1 MDLREYIV
9 GLARKAIET
18 YLKEGRV
25 ITPPPDIPDYLKRK
39 AGTFVSL
46 HRKSTG
52 ELRGCIGTIIPTTSN
67 IAEEIIRNAIS
78 AATEDPRF
86 PPLDL
91 DELDDIEI
99 SVDVLSPLEEIKDIK
114 DLDPKKYGVVV
125 EKGWRRGVLLP
136 DLEGVDTIEEQLS
149 IALAKAGI
157 SPSENFKVYRFSVDR
172 FKE

>member
-1 MDLREYIV
+1 M
-9 GLARKAIET
+9 
-18 YLKEGRV
+18 
-25 ITPPPDIPDYLKRK
+25 
-39 AGTFVSL
+39 
-46 HRKSTG
+46 
-52 ELRGCIGTIIPTTSN
+52 
-67 IAEEIIRNAIS
+67 
-78 AATEDPRF
+78 
-86 PPLDL
+86 

-99 SVDVLSPLEEIKDIK
+99 SVDVLSPLEEVKDVK
-114 DLDPKKYGVVV
+114 DLDPQKYGVVV